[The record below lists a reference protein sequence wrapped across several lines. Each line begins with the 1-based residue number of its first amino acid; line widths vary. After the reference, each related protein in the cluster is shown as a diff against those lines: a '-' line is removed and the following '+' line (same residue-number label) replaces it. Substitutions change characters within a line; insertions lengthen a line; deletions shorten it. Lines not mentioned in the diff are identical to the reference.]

1 MQPHGLDQKVWLQ
14 PEPLNQYSFPEA
26 IKQPIFIN
34 QTGNI
39 DQIIKK
45 SYQHDLR
52 LEVIF
57 SQEVIA

>member
-14 PEPLNQYSFPEA
+14 PEPLNQFSFPEA
-26 IKQPIFIN
+26 IRQPIFIN
-34 QTGNI
+34 QNGNI